1 MKRKVISLLAILAML
16 VSMLACFVIPLS
28 AAEETTA
35 YPEPDTQDIAL
46 ALYKA
51 VVWDDNDAHKALES
65 QAKKAYNG
73 DSNAGI
79 EPDYEKTIELI
90 DGGLADTENPLQWQV
105 FDGEDVPYPRYLVH
119 EAFIARGYTQDK
131 WSISASADWEA
142 MREVADA
149 ANVPKT
155 NTTADAIKALAAEKS
170 DYFEGTEFH
179 LTKDIAFANNTP
191 IDPMGFSIYNEG
203 GGFAGTIN
211 GHGYGFSY
219 IFIQP
224 GDQKSELYIPDEST
238 ADPDDY
244 LTDAKG
250 NPVQYEH
257 SYLHSGLFHRLADCK
272 FIDFGLNSGL
282 VYQTSGNGNSCVSS
296 FGNVKAGA
304 KPEFE
309 RVWSSLA
316 IAPLCNAQGTAMVGS
331 FDDQAITV
339 KVNGYVFDGAI
350 VKGQSTSHGGQNSF
364 ALYSGGGEFTAD
376 GNDFYNIIT
385 DYQSCNGK
393 IGSLKATSYKIT
405 PDTGSSY
412 TRGGK
417 SALFNFSSVE
427 AFRAADIQNVY
438 AVKREIEGINQGYTL
453 GRSSSWGGS
462 GSDSLLTDMSAA
474 EAAWTINQNPTSLNE
489 DGTGA
494 EPVYFTLNSAGKV
507 RPVSK
512 ENYANR
518 IVKLTLTGDRNEE
531 IYVNRYVSY
540 DLSEI
545 NKTEQQTF
553 TATENA
559 SYFDLT
565 ASKFRLR
572 SDVVVEVT
580 DSCEHSFEYAV
591 GDGLNH
597 TKTCE
602 TCGYE
607 AVEACA
613 LTVDCA
619 ADADTADAMTHS
631 GTCVC
636 GAAMTQNCVFEYQ
649 KSEGGYQYV
658 CADCAR
664 AVDALAPIVAGDVD
678 GTTGVTLVDAIQL
691 LKKVVK
697 DPTITNR
704 NEDADGNNIL
714 NVGDVFK
721 TVKIALKDKKTLA
734 AIKVYEDRVNNSN
747 YYYYNKDDEKNDG
760 VIDGVTLT
768 INGEEKYSD
777 NDRYVLTNYIADIEE
792 GNEITF
798 GPVRLGQAVMGYFYK
813 ANAPLQ
819 LINHT
824 NVTVEHEFERGM
836 VMVSVRV
843 PQGADSVRFQVNAD
857 EKEQFYIRINND
869 FTVADYQCRANL
881 KEATLKNP
889 LKDQL
894 LLTVGDS
901 LCAAANL
908 KRDSQPD
915 GNLKGWARRIYQQ
928 FGAKVI
934 NSAEGGSAISSI
946 KFKTEGTIET
956 DDEPLSSRQCIVN
969 QLSEHTD
976 IGREFEY
983 ILLEGAGN
991 DAANGAAIGSVSP
1004 LYDPA
1009 SFDMTTYAG
1018 GLEMMIYT
1026 AIKEHGDTAAIGYMS
1041 YYDMPGAKYEGMHRN
1056 HEYFAVGKQI
1066 CEKWG
1071 IEYLDLNTI
1080 LNTSESTDIFNAVD
1094 LNVHTHDYIHANDDG
1109 YDIMQ
1114 PYINAFLPQMRP
1126 VSKAIYDKVQKYAD
1140 YTVPTFDEY
1149 SWDGYVSAEE

>member
-1 MKRKVISLLAILAML
+1 MNRKVISILAILAML
-16 VSMLACFVIPLS
+16 VSMLSCFVIPLS
-28 AAEETTA
+28 AAETTTA

-51 VVWDDNDAHKALES
+51 VVWDDNEEHKALQS
-65 QAKKAYNG
+65 QAKTAYNG
-73 DSNAGI
+73 DTDNGI

-90 DGGLADTENPLQWQV
+90 DGGLADTENPLQWQP
-105 FDGEDVPYPRYLVH
+105 FDGEEVAYPRYLFH
-119 EAFIARGYTQDK
+119 EAFEARGYTQDK
-131 WSISASADWEA
+131 WSISAATDWEA
-142 MREVADA
+142 MRKVADA

-155 NTTADAIKALAAEKS
+155 NTTAEEIKALAETKS
-170 DYFEGTEFH
+170 DYFVGTEFH
-179 LTKDIAFANNTP
+179 LTKDIAFSNKTP

-219 IFIQP
+219 IFVQP
-224 GDQKSELYIPDEST
+224 GDQKSELYVPDET
-238 ADPDDY
+238 TEDPDDY

-250 NPVQYEH
+250 NPVQYEN
-257 SYLHSGLFHRLADCK
+257 SFLHSGLFHRLADCK

-304 KPEFE
+304 KPEFK
-309 RVWSSLA
+309 RVWSSVA

-364 ALYSGGGEFTAD
+364 ALYSGGGEFNAD
-376 GNDFYNIIT
+376 NNNFYNIIT

-393 IGSLKATSYKIT
+393 IGSLKDTSYKIT

-417 SALFNFSSVE
+417 SALFNFGSVE

-438 AVKREIEGINQGYTL
+438 AVKREIEGINEGYTL
-453 GRSSSWGGS
+453 GKSSSWGGS
-462 GSDSLLTDMSAA
+462 GSDSLLTDMSAI
-474 EAAWTINQNPTSLNE
+474 EAAWTINQNPTSLKE

-494 EPVYFTLNSAGKV
+494 EPVYFTLNSEGKV

-512 ENYANR
+512 ENYTNR

-531 IYVNRYVSY
+531 IYVNRYGVY
-540 DLSEI
+540 NISEI

-553 TATENA
+553 TAIENA
-559 SYFDLT
+559 GNFLLT
-565 ASKFRLR
+565 STQFRLTK
-572 SDVVVEVT
+572 DVTVEVT

-591 GDGLNH
+591 GDGINH

-613 LTVDCA
+613 LTVGCA
-619 ADADTADAMTHS
+619 ADADTTDAMTHS

-636 GAAMTQNCVFEYQ
+636 GAAITQNCDFEYQ
-649 KSEGGYQYV
+649 KTEGGYQYV

-664 AVDALAPIVAGDVD
+664 TVDALAPTVAGDVD
-678 GTTGVTLVDAIQL
+678 KITGVTLVDAIQL

-697 DPTITNR
+697 NNATITDR
-704 NEDADGNNIL
+704 NEDVDGNNAL
-714 NVGDVFK
+714 DVRDVFK

-734 AIKVYEDRVNNSN
+734 EIKVYEDRVNNSN

-777 NDRYVLTNYIADIEE
+777 NDRYVLTNYITDIEE

-824 NVTVEHEFERGM
+824 NVTVEHEFEQGM

-843 PQGADSVRFQVNAD
+843 PQGADMVRFQVNAS
-857 EKEQFYIRINND
+857 EKERFYIRINND
-869 FTVADYQCRANL
+869 FTVADYQCRVNL
-881 KEATLKNP
+881 KEATLENP
-889 LKDQL
+889 LEDQL
-894 LLTVGDS
+894 FLTVGDS

-934 NSAEGGSAISSI
+934 NSAEGGSAISTV
-946 KFKTEGTIET
+946 KFSGSAVET
-956 DDEPLSSRQCIVN
+956 DTEPLSSRQCIVN
-969 QLSEHTD
+969 QLSEHTG

-991 DAANGAAIGSVSP
+991 DAANGAEVGEVSP

-1041 YYDMPGAKYEGMHRN
+1041 YYDMPKASHEGMHTN
-1056 HEYFAVGKQI
+1056 HRYFDVGKQI

-1080 LNTSESTDIFNAVD
+1080 LTSDIFNATD

-1114 PYINAFLPQMRP
+1114 SYINAFLPQMRP
-1126 VSKAIYDKVQKYAD
+1126 VSKEIYDKVQKYGD
-1140 YTVPTFDEY
+1140 YTVRNFDEY
-1149 SWDGYVSAEE
+1149 SWDGYVSAE